1 MGIAIALIVTALIA
15 GGASREDVP
24 GQILVQFVAVATGAA
39 MLILAP
45 QDRIARARPALWF
58 GVACLAV
65 PALQLVPLPPDLWA
79 TLPGHDRFAAA
90 VRTADVTLGWHPLS
104 LTPELTLASLLGLL
118 VPFAGMIVTVGL
130 SRWTQPLL
138 LSALVLGALASAVL
152 GLAQLGA
159 SSPMALHFYS
169 VTNPGSEVGFFANR
183 NHQAALLAISLPMI
197 ATWITLFPGTGLQRL
212 GRQLIA
218 SLVALFMTAMA
229 IATGSRAGLVLVLI
243 GALSGALLLLTGRK
257 PRSGPSRIVRRDR
270 LVVGAVGV
278 LGLVLLGAVLFARR
292 DALMR
297 LASTDVADEQRLA
310 WITPVM
316 QMVRDFFPF
325 GSGLGSFASVYRAYE
340 PFDLLQTTYLNH
352 AHNDLLEIASD
363 TGVAGLVLLAI
374 FLLWWVVMM
383 VRVWRSRE
391 DSPRIRIGRLGGQII
406 LMLLLASLPDYP
418 LRTPLLALIF
428 AVSAAWLLL
437 AGRPQEGQS
446 ERAGFTASGASITT
460 PGGRLA

>member
-1 MGIAIALIVTALIA
+1 
-15 GGASREDVP
+15 
-24 GQILVQFVAVATGAA
+24 
-39 MLILAP
+39 
-45 QDRIARARPALWF
+45 
-58 GVACLAV
+58 
-65 PALQLVPLPPDLWA
+65 
-79 TLPGHDRFAAA
+79 
-90 VRTADVTLGWHPLS
+90 
-104 LTPELTLASLLGLL
+104 
-118 VPFAGMIVTVGL
+118 
-130 SRWTQPLL
+130 
-138 LSALVLGALASAVL
+138 
-152 GLAQLGA
+152 
-159 SSPMALHFYS
+159 MALHFYS